1 MNRREALARAKLF
14 AIFFGL
20 VLSFFIIRII
30 VSPADPIGF
39 ALLAGSSAAF
49 LFLALFSRRNERLSK
64 YWQVFFVFFIVSIV
78 PLSWGILPV
87 VIAEQFGLAPDAA
100 VLNFLLLNWLLIVA
114 PIIILTK
121 VSGGDMG
128 SIFLKRGNLKLGLI
142 LGIIGFVVAFVLAVP
157 LANSF
162 YAGENITFIGVLP
175 LMPLIFVAI
184 FANASL
190 EEVSFRGV
198 ILKKLE
204 PHLGRTASNI
214 FQAIIFMLAHLLVG
228 YARFPLVFIA
238 FTFFIGLLFGY
249 LMTKT
254 DSIIAPILVHAGGD
268 VAIFMV
274 LLTNG

>member
-1 MNRREALARAKLF
+1 MVRAKLF

-78 PLSWGILPV
+78 PLSWGILPA

-121 VSGGDMG
+121 ISGGDMG

-142 LGIIGFVVAFVLAVP
+142 LGIVGFVVAFVLAVP

-228 YARFPLVFIA
+228 YARFPLVFIV

-274 LLTNG
+274 LLSNV